1 MRSVDLSAERLA
13 SYDCVL
19 IATDHSGY
27 DYDAITRDAKLIV
40 DTRNAT
46 RRVKQNREK
55 IVNC

>member
-1 MRSVDLSAERLA
+1 VAPSPSHLT

-19 IATDHSGY
+19 IATDHSSY
-27 DYDAITRDAKLIV
+27 DYDAIARDAHLVV